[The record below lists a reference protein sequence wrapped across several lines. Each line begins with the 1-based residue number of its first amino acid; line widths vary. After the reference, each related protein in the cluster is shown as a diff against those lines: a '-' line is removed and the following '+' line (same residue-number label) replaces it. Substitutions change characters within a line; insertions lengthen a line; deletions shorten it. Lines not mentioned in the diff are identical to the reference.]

1 VKIRSLILPLLLSAS
16 AAVSEETLLKSGEL
30 RSGGFGGPVLKFSPV
45 NDEFGVLVGGRGGWL
60 INSVFS
66 IGGGGY
72 GLANAVRA
80 DQPDSQRIDL
90 GVGGLILEAVL
101 WPDRLVHGTA
111 SVLVGA
117 AGLNRHRLRDGGAD
131 DDAETFF
138 ALEPEVNLEINV
150 HRIFRVCPGVGYRWL
165 AGESDLVDSDWDL
178 SGVSANLT
186 FKFGR
191 F

>member
-1 VKIRSLILPLLLSAS
+1 MKIRKLCLTFLMTACIVSA
-16 AAVSEETLLKSGEL
+16 EETLLKSGEL
-30 RSGGFGGPVLKFSPV
+30 KSGGFGGPVVKISQV
-45 NDEFGVLVGGRGGWL
+45 NGEAGVLVGGRGGWL

-72 GLANAVRA
+72 GLVNDIHA
-80 DQPDSQRIDL
+80 DHPDSMRIDL
-90 GVGGLILEAVL
+90 GVGGLILEAVFM
-101 WPDRLVHGTA
+101 PQRLVHGTA

-117 AGLNRHRLRDGGAD
+117 GGLNRHRRMRDDSDDGG
-131 DDAETFF
+131 ETFF

-150 HRIFRVCPGVGYRWL
+150 HRIFRVCSGLSYRWL
-165 AGESDLVDSDWDL
+165 AGESDFVDSDWDL
-178 SGVSANLT
+178 SGISVNLT